1 MTTVSVIIPCR
12 NYGRFVGDAIK
23 SVLNQ
28 TYHDVD
34 LIVVDYGST
43 DETPDVVARFP
54 QARLIQC
61 SNQGYGIARNI
72 GMQASRGEFLVFLDA
87 DDMLT
92 PDAIATSLACLQCQ
106 PECAFAYGHE
116 THFNETGPLPP
127 RGLSP
132 GKCLKGDPYAEML
145 RVNHPLRAPGAML
158 YRRDLVERIGGFTN
172 GLDAGEDFDLNLRL
186 VREHPIVCND
196 RVVLLARFHGTKTA
210 RRWAHMLA
218 NLVAAQKLQKSFV
231 AQHPIYRPQ
240 YKAGLRVAREYWG
253 SHLENLIIEKAA
265 AKDVQG
271 LASDLA
277 VLARYAPGRFLRLPG
292 RFLRHL
298 VRRLS

>member
-1 MTTVSVIIPCR
+1 MATVSVIIPCR

-23 SVLNQ
+23 SVLNW

-34 LIVVDYGST
+34 LIVVDYGSPT
-43 DETPDVVARFP
+43 KPRMSWLDPRRPAS
-54 QARLIQC
+54 
-61 SNQGYGIARNI
+61 SNVPIKGTSLARNI
-72 GMQASRGEFLVFLDA
+72 GMQASRGKFLVFLDA

-92 PDAIATSLACLQCQ
+92 PDAIATSLACLQSQ

-145 RVNHPLRAPGAML
+145 RLNHPLRAPGAML

-172 GLDAGEDFDLNLRL
+172 GLDGSEDLDLNLRL

-196 RVVLLARFHGTKTA
+196 RVVSTDPFSRHEHRLG
-210 RRWAHMLA
+210 
-218 NLVAAQKLQKSFV
+218 
-231 AQHPIYRPQ
+231 
-240 YKAGLRVAREYWG
+240 AGHICYL
-253 SHLENLIIEKAA
+253 N
-265 AKDVQG
+265 Q
-271 LASDLA
+271 
-277 VLARYAPGRFLRLPG
+277 
-292 RFLRHL
+292 
-298 VRRLS
+298 